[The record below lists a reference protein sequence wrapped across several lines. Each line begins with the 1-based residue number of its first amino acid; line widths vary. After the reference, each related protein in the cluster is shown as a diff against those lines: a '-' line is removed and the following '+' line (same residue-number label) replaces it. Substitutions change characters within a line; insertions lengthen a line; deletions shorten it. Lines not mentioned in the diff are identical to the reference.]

1 MPEAC
6 NFIKKETLP
15 QVFSFEFCKTSK
27 NTFFTEH
34 VWATASIF
42 DKVAV
47 LSEPAALSKKIPAQV
62 LSCEICNYYEEHL
75 WISTCKLYSKRD
87 SNIGL
92 FLWILWIIQE
102 HLFCRWSTN
111 GITKTRKKHPPG
123 KSPPIK
129 LPFKK
134 FSREIPVQNIP
145 TWNTHPCF

>member
-75 WISTCKLYSKRD
+75 
-87 SNIGL
+87 
-92 FLWILWIIQE
+92 
-102 HLFCRWSTN
+102 
-111 GITKTRKKHPPG
+111 
-123 KSPPIK
+123 
-129 LPFKK
+129 
-134 FSREIPVQNIP
+134 
-145 TWNTHPCF
+145 